1 VRSVP
6 RRRTSDARRDL
17 LPRVDGLLEAGL
29 ELKRVAWVVGFH
41 PSSFRRWRRRA
52 ARREALVKRRGP
64 RQRCGEAAAHSTA
77 AQLVRDLKGLV
88 GVESLR
94 HSVPG
99 LSRREAAQIKHSTCT
114 AMERERQAA
123 AERVDVSVPGCMR
136 GFDAMQL
143 GPRERAEHLLVAGD
157 ASIPYRTSWNIVD
170 RYTGDRVLDF
180 LEHDLDTNGSPLV
193 LRLDR
198 AKQHQI
204 APIRELLAQRG
215 VLILHG
221 PPHRPTYYGQLE
233 RQNREHRAW
242 LRAARTIASPLTAD
256 AMMHALNARWRRRTL
271 GFKTA
276 QELWNARPIL
286 AVDRAAFR
294 EEVTDRSERIRRSLD
309 LRGKPADLPY
319 RLGLE
324 QVLEQRGFLDRSFA
338 GRC

>member
-1 VRSVP
+1 MRSVP

-52 ARREALVKRRGP
+52 ARREALVRRRRP
-64 RQRCGEAAAHSTA
+64 RHRHSEAAAHSTA
-77 AQLVRDLKGLV
+77 SQLVRELKGLV

-99 LSRREAAQIKHSTCT
+99 LTRREAAQIKHSTTT

-123 AERVDVSVPGCMR
+123 ATRIDVSVPGCMR

-143 GPRERAEHLLVAGD
+143 GPREGAEHLLVAGD
-157 ASIPYRTSWNIVD
+157 ASVPYRTSWNIVD
-170 RYTGDRVLDF
+170 RYTGERVLDF

-193 LRLDR
+193 LRMDR
-198 AKQHQI
+198 ATQHQI
-204 APIRELLAQRG
+204 APIRELLSARE

-221 PPHRPTYYGQLE
+221 PPYRPTYYGQLE

-242 LRAARTIASPLTAD
+242 LKAAGVAASPLTAHT
-256 AMMHALNARWRRRTL
+256 MMHALNARWRRRTL
-271 GFKTA
+271 DFKTA
-276 QELWNARPIL
+276 QELWSARPQL

-294 EEVTDRSERIRRSLD
+294 EEVIERSERIRRSLD
-309 LRGKPADLPY
+309 LRGKHADTAF

-324 QVLEQRGFLDRSFA
+324 QILEQRGFLSRSFA